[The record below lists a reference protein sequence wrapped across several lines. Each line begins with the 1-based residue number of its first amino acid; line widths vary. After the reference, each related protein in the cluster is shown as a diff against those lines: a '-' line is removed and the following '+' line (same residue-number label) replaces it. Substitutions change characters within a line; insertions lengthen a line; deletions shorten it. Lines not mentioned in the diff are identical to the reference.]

1 MVKASSILPSSQTR
15 HISIKTYA
23 TLKSRPSSRI
33 LVQVSFWRNWER
45 GFRKNV
51 EVCVSFVRIQRN
63 IFANFVHS
71 PESST
76 LRRRISSYL
85 WSRGLARWPKSF
97 PQGQQFLKTRSQK
110 ARRCIQR
117 SHPSSSAREL
127 LYRTNWTRKR
137 GQFATLS
144 WFGCGG
150 SRRIWKFSYCHE
162 TGIDPSI
169 QINWM
174 TRWKHTLVCSLN
186 SK

>member
-1 MVKASSILPSSQTR
+1 MISSKAKYRSTQSLPSKHCVSVFGNPISLSFFAKSDGESVISSSLFANPPYFDENLRDFEIEAVKQNLGPSLLLKKLRTR
-15 HISIKTYA
+15 LPK
-23 TLKSRPSSRI
+23 
-33 LVQVSFWRNWER
+33 
-45 GFRKNV
+45 KNV

-85 WSRGLARWPKSF
+85 WSRGLTRWPKSF

-127 LYRTNWTRKR
+127 LYRAN
-137 GQFATLS
+137 
-144 WFGCGG
+144 
-150 SRRIWKFSYCHE
+150 
-162 TGIDPSI
+162 
-169 QINWM
+169 
-174 TRWKHTLVCSLN
+174 
-186 SK
+186 

>member
-1 MVKASSILPSSQTR
+1 MYSVLFQTALKWRGNNIEMMRIDTNYKNYANVKSHLWNLLFLKGNFWGKFYLPRRGHWTNIWCLPGQT
-15 HISIKTYA
+15 II
-23 TLKSRPSSRI
+23 TL
-33 LVQVSFWRNWER
+33 
-45 GFRKNV
+45 
-51 EVCVSFVRIQRN
+51 
-63 IFANFVHS
+63 
-71 PESST
+71 T
-76 LRRRISSYL
+76 LL
-85 WSRGLARWPKSF
+85 HPCLDDRGLTRWPKSF

-127 LYRTNWTRKR
+127 LYRANWTRKR

-150 SRRIWKFSYCHE
+150 SWRIWKFSYCNE

-174 TRWKHTLVCSLN
+174 TR
-186 SK
+186 